1 MAKAQRLAAID
12 MGTNS
17 FHLVV
22 VEFDKKYGSLKVV
35 DREKVVVRLGS
46 GITDMKHL
54 SEDAMRRGIDALR
67 KFKTIADNHE
77 ASIRAI
83 ATSAVRE
90 ALNRIDF
97 LKRIKSELGL
107 KVEVVSGYE
116 EARLI
121 YLGVL
126 QSLPL
131 YDRQIF
137 LVDIGGGS
145 TEFLIGQSGEVLY
158 SESLKLGA
166 IRLTQRFFPEG
177 EILPDSVDACRKFIK
192 GLITPV
198 VRDVKNLPFET
209 AVGSSGT
216 IQNTA
221 RMGLF
226 LNSDYADIRLNSIS
240 FTYDD
245 LKGVVARII
254 DAKDVKQRKRIKGL
268 DPTRTDI
275 IVGGVLILEQ
285 IFEHFKVNT
294 MTVSDYALREGIM
307 LDTVNKRYKSEKI
320 NHLDDIRY
328 KSVVHLAQRFKYEMV
343 HTHHVTDLALKI
355 FDQTKPLHGLNDI
368 ERLYLEAAAL
378 LHDIGLFIS
387 HSQHHRHSYYLI
399 RNGELLGYTE
409 NEKEIIAN
417 VARYHR
423 KSHPKPKHEWFT
435 ALTTEDQTIVRK
447 LAAILRIADGLDRTH
462 SSAIRDVDCRVN
474 KKSVT
479 VVLYHDQESPIDLEI
494 WGAVRKSELFNETY
508 GYAIAFQSEYAVS
521 G

>member
-22 VEFDKKYGSLKVV
+22 VEFDKQNGSLKVI

-54 SEDAMRRGIDALR
+54 SEDAMHRGIDALR
-67 KFKTIADNHE
+67 KFKIIADNHE

-90 ALNRIDF
+90 ALNRLDF

-107 KVEVVSGYE
+107 KVEMISGYE

-126 QSLPL
+126 QSLPI

-137 LVDIGGGS
+137 LIDIGGGS
-145 TEFLIGQSGEVLY
+145 TEFLIGKSGEVLY
-158 SESLKLGA
+158 SNSLKIGA

-198 VRDVKNLPFET
+198 VRDLKNLPFET

-216 IQNTA
+216 IQNTV
-221 RMGLF
+221 RMALF
-226 LNSDYADIRLNSIS
+226 LNSDNADTNLNNIS
-240 FTYDD
+240 FTRDD
-245 LKGVVARII
+245 LRDVIARII
-254 DAKDVKQRKRIKGL
+254 DAKDVKQRRKIKGL

-275 IVGGVLILEQ
+275 IIGGVLILEQ
-285 IFEHFKVNT
+285 IFERFKLNA
-294 MTVSDYALREGIM
+294 MTVSDYALREGII
-307 LDTVNKRYKSEKI
+307 LDTVNKRYKFDKKS
-320 NHLDDIRY
+320 HLDDIRY
-328 KSVVHLAQRFKYEMV
+328 KSVLSLAQRFSYERT
-343 HTHHVTDLALKI
+343 HTHHVTDIALKI
-355 FDQTKPLHGLNDI
+355 FDQTKSLHGLNDI
-368 ERLYLEAAAL
+368 ERLYLESAAL
-378 LHDIGLFIS
+378 LHDSGLFIS

-399 RNGELLGYTE
+399 RNTELLGYTD

-435 ALTTEDQTIVRK
+435 ALTAEDQTVVRK

-462 SSAIRDVDCRVN
+462 SSAIRDIDCRVN
-474 KKSVT
+474 KKTVT
-479 VVLYHDQESPIDLEI
+479 VILDHDQKSPIDLEI
-494 WGAVRKSELFNETY
+494 WGAERKSGLFRDTF
-508 GYAIAFQSEYAVS
+508 GYSVAFQSEYAVKD
-521 G
+521 